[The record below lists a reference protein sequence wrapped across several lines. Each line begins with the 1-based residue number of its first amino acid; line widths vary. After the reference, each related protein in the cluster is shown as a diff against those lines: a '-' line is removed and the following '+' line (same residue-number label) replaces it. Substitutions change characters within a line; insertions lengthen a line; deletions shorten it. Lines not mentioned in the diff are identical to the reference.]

1 MSEGKFQQLAA
12 IIPNVSRETF
22 EDLLMFEQLVIKWQ
36 AKINLVA
43 NGSLNTIWQ
52 RHILDSV
59 QLYQYGQNA
68 NVWFD
73 IGSGGGFP
81 GIVIAILMKQKGQGE
96 MRLIES
102 NNKKASF
109 LRTVIAHLALP
120 AQVYHER
127 IEVSA
132 LQNITPDVVSARALA
147 SLNEL
152 FDLTKIWLTNEKSYG
167 LFQKGKF
174 YKDEIAEARLSWS
187 FDIETFQSVIDD
199 QSVVLKVSH
208 LFPLNK
214 EI

>member
-12 IIPNVSRETF
+12 IIPNVSRETL